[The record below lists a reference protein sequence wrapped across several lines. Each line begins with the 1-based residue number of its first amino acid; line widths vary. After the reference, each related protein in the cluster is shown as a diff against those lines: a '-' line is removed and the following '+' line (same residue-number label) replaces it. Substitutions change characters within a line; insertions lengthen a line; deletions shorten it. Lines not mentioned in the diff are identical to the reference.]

1 MKPLKWNSFLM
12 TGLST
17 TNNIAIRVLRYGIAV
32 ILLLSGFGK
41 LLDVPGFVQVLIT
54 YQAIPE
60 WGLYPVAAILVL
72 VELRIA
78 EWLFREKTLIA
89 GAFGSLMLHIL
100 FTLWT
105 VVTLLR
111 GIPVP
116 NCGCFGVF
124 LARPLTGWTVV
135 EDLVLVAASFYLLR
149 LVLKRDHFRQVKGN
163 DHSKKIGST
172 IA

>member
-1 MKPLKWNSFLM
+1 MKLLQWNLFPM

-17 TNNIAIRVLRYGIAV
+17 TNKIIIGTLRYFIALV
-32 ILLLSGFGK
+32 LFFSSIGK

-54 YQAIPE
+54 YQAIPV
-60 WGLYPVAAILVL
+60 WGLHLVAVTLPL

-78 EWLFREKTLIA
+78 EWLFRDKTLVA
-89 GAFGSLMLHIL
+89 GAFGSLILHVV

-111 GIPVP
+111 GVSVP

-124 LARPLTGWTVV
+124 FARPLTGWTVV
-135 EDLVLVAASFYLLR
+135 EDLMLVVASLYLFITMGYHETR
-149 LVLKRDHFRQVKGN
+149 YSPV
-163 DHSKKIGST
+163 SKKRLFQENRLQ
-172 IA
+172 